1 MGTYDVARNK
11 TKTAIIEAFWK
22 LYAEKD
28 ISKITVRDITEATG
42 IHRATFTSTSIMCLL
57 CWTQSKGSSLRS

>member
-28 ISKITVRDITEATG
+28 ISKITVRTRPLVPPVLTPI
-42 IHRATFTSTSIMCLL
+42 L
-57 CWTQSKGSSLRS
+57 